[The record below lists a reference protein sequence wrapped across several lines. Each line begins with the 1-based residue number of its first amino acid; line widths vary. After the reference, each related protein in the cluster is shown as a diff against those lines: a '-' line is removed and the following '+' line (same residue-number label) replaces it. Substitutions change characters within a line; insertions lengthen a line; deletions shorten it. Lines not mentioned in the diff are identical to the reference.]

1 LNLIHAD
8 IFQNTPDNLTQISDQ
23 TDGFKP
29 KLQLNGFIIRYL
41 LNPLEDVF
49 QVVVE
54 LLLLLRDGDG

>member
-8 IFQNTPDNLTQISDQ
+8 IFQNTPDNLTQISDKP
-23 TDGFKP
+23 DGFKP
-29 KLQLNGFIIRYL
+29 KLQLNRFIISYL
-41 LNPLEDVF
+41 LNPLEGVF